1 MFRIIFVLSL
11 STFITSCGSVTRVV
25 VLQHPETKQTVE
37 CRIDPWGS
45 VNRTA
50 QIEDC
55 VTAYKKAGYKIVGDS
70 D

>member
-1 MFRIIFVLSL
+1 MFKIIFVLSL
-11 STFITSCGSVTRVV
+11 TIFITSCGSVTRVV
-25 VLQHPETKQTVE
+25 VLQNPETKQTVE

-55 VTAYKKAGYKIVGDS
+55 ITAYKKAGYKVVGDS